1 MTGSQSVLHNNKSG
15 HPAYFLMALV
25 LLFTSFYLFSGA
37 VAAQPSESPLI
48 SLSGSTEN
56 VVLSKNIRYLRD
68 ETYELGVEQVAS
80 EAMADQ
86 FFEIDQDRANFSFSD
101 AAYWLNFTLTTG
113 SSYGDETRRWWV
125 KADYP
130 LLDRVDVFIRNPVTG
145 TTRQLKLGDDRPI
158 SNNGLF
164 IPFAAFSLDLAPDE
178 RRELFIRVQT
188 SSSKQLGLQVFS
200 AAALAQSLL
209 EYSLFSGAFY
219 GVMFIMA
226 LYNLFVFISIR
237 DNAYLFYVLGIV
249 SYIFLQG
256 SLEGLP
262 WLFSISENPVWFDR
276 ALPIM
281 MNTTWICMLFFSRS
295 FLRTRVKEPFVDR
308 IIVFL
313 IITAFWFAGLS
324 FWADYST
331 SIAIATRASFLFSIV
346 MAAIGIVLW
355 RRGNRLARYYT
366 AAWCVNVAGVL
377 VYIQH
382 AFGTWDYNVLVAH
395 GLQIG
400 AFCNVLLLAL
410 ALADKIN
417 MQKHETESARRK
429 ALTAKKE
436 AQLANEKA
444 QENLAR
450 FQQLYENASE
460 GIFQCT
466 LDGRFISAN
475 PSLAKTFG
483 YSSPDEMVEK
493 IGDIA
498 SDCYN
503 TPSDRHTFEQ
513 ALLEKGRIVDAEH
526 VYRRQDGST
535 FWGSSS
541 AHVAYDEDGNPA
553 YLEGSLVDITER
565 REKEHAQRE
574 REAAQASAQA
584 KSDFLANMSHEIR
597 TPMNAI
603 IGFSDLVLRTDL
615 NDRQRDYLQKIGQ
628 ASRSLLGIINDILD
642 FSKIEAGKLDLET
655 TPFNLTDVA
664 NDLADML
671 SQKSNE
677 KSLELS
683 VTYNHDVPTA
693 LIGDPLRLG
702 QVLINLT
709 NNAIKFTDEGEVQL
723 RIKRVSES
731 GGRVCLSFAV
741 TDTGIGI
748 AQEKIDT
755 LFDPFTQADGST
767 TRQYGGTGLGLSISK
782 QMVEMMDGEM
792 GAESQAGRGSTF
804 FFTAWFDMQDGTAQ
818 SGIYG
823 SSPLAGKNVLLL
835 DERDAGLD
843 AIVTIIRSAGG
854 AVTVIQPNHRLGET
868 LQTEGGV
875 HDFDLV
881 LIDRNLSAA
890 GTLDAALMIRN
901 TPALA
906 EVPVAPL
913 LQTQEENL
921 LEQCRSLGYC
931 PIVKPVTPFSLVR
944 QVSTILGVDST
955 ASIDQTDVAEDEE
968 TLLEIIAGAEVLL
981 VEDTP
986 FNQEIATEFFNQAN
1000 VNVTIAQNGAE
1011 ALGQLEKGRFDL
1023 VFMDCQMPVM
1033 DGFEATKRIR
1043 EKPAIANTVVIA
1055 MTANA
1060 MKGDKERCI
1069 AAGMDDYLSKPIVRE
1084 ALYSTMALWLKGEA
1098 KSQRV
1103 AGGSSEVTEGSVA
1116 ESLQSEAKVFDVELA
1131 LKRAGDNED
1140 LLEELMSRF
1149 EQENSDV
1156 VDRILDALDADDR
1169 ETAHRLAH
1177 TVKGMAASLAGT
1189 EVEQTAGTLEDALA
1203 AGAISTQVER
1213 HVCNLDTA
1221 LTRLLTELKSKQG
1234 EYQ

>member
-1 MTGSQSVLHNNKSG
+1 MTGSESVLHNNKFRQPNYVLIS
-15 HPAYFLMALV
+15 LV
-25 LLFTSFYLFSGA
+25 LLLTSFCLFSSN
-37 VAAQPSESPLI
+37 VAAEPSESPVI
-48 SLSGSTEN
+48 ALSGSTER
-56 VVLSKNIRYLRD
+56 VVLSNNIRYLQD
-68 ETYELGVEQVAS
+68 KTFKLGLEQVSSDAL
-80 EAMADQ
+80 ADQ

-101 AAYWLNFTLTTG
+101 AAYWLNFTLATG
-113 SSYGDETRRWWV
+113 SSYGDETRQWWV

-130 LLDRVDVFIRNPVTG
+130 LLDSVDVFIRNPVTG
-145 TTRQLKLGDDRPI
+145 NTRHLELGDDRPI
-158 SNNGLF
+158 ANNGLF

-178 RRELFIRVQT
+178 RREIFVRVQT
-188 SSSKQLGLQVFS
+188 SSSKQLGLQIFS
-200 AAALAQSLL
+200 SAALAQSLL

-262 WLFSISENPVWFDR
+262 WLFSISEDPVWFDR

-295 FLRTRVKEPFVDR
+295 FLRTRVAVPFIDR

-313 IITAFWFAGLS
+313 IITALWFAGLS

-346 MAAIGIVLW
+346 MAAIGIALW

-377 VYIQH
+377 IFIQH
-382 AFGTWDYNVLVAH
+382 AFGTWDYNVFVAH

-444 QENLAR
+444 QEHLAR

-615 NDRQRDYLQKIGQ
+615 NDRQKDYLQKIGQ

-655 TPFNLTDVA
+655 TPFNLADVA

-677 KSLELS
+677 KNLELS
-683 VTYNHDVPTA
+683 VSYNHDVPTA
-693 LIGDPLRLG
+693 LVGDPLRLG

-723 RIKRVSES
+723 RIKKVSEAD
-731 GGRVCLSFAV
+731 GRVCLSFAV

-782 QMVEMMDGEM
+782 QMVEMMGGEM

-804 FFTAWFDMQDGTAQ
+804 FFTAWFEMQ
-818 SGIYG
+818 SGSAQNGVYDTC
-823 SSPLAGKNVLLL
+823 PLAGKNVLLF

-843 AIVTIIRSAGG
+843 AIITVLRSAGG
-854 AVTVIQPNHRLGET
+854 AVTLIQPDHRLGET
-868 LQTEGGV
+868 LQVEGSV

-881 LIDRNLSAA
+881 LIDRNLTEV
-890 GTLDAALMIRN
+890 GTLDAAQMVRN
-901 TPALA
+901 TPVLA

-913 LQTQEENL
+913 LQPQEENL
-921 LEQCRSLGYC
+921 LEQCRSLGYS
-931 PIVKPVTPFSLVR
+931 PILKPVTPNSLVR
-944 QVSTILGVDST
+944 EVSNILGLDATT
-955 ASIDQTDVAEDEE
+955 ALTQSDVADNEE
-968 TLLEIIAGAEVLL
+968 AMLKVIAGSEVLL

-1000 VNVTIAQNGAE
+1000 VKVTLAQNGAE
-1011 ALGQLEKGRFDL
+1011 ALGQLEKAHFDL

-1043 EKPAIANTVVIA
+1043 EKPEIATTVVIA

-1069 AAGMDDYLSKPIVRE
+1069 TAGMDDYLSKPIVRE
-1084 ALYSTMALWLKGEA
+1084 NLYSTMARWLSGEA
-1098 KSQRV
+1098 TSKRTKADSEV
-1103 AGGSSEVTEGSVA
+1103 PEESVNGSSTE
-1116 ESLQSEAKVFDVELA
+1116 ELPVFDAELA
-1131 LKRAGDNED
+1131 LERAGDNED
-1140 LLEELMSRF
+1140 LLDELVSRF

-1156 VDRILDALDADDR
+1156 VDRILDALDAEDR

-1177 TVKGMAASLAGT
+1177 TVKGMAASLAGA
-1189 EVEQTAGTLEDALA
+1189 EVERTAGILEEALA
-1203 AGAISTQVER
+1203 SGAVSTQIER
-1213 HVCNLDTA
+1213 HVCDLDTA
-1221 LTRLLTELKSKQG
+1221 LIRLLNELKSEQG

>member
-1 MTGSQSVLHNNKSG
+1 VIRSQSFTNNNISWRF
-15 HPAYFLMALV
+15 AYFFIVFVVFFAGSV
-25 LLFTSFYLFSGA
+25 LQSATA
-37 VAAQPSESPLI
+37 AAQPAESPVI
-48 SLSGSTEN
+48 ALSGSTER
-56 VVLSKNIRYLRD
+56 VVLSKNIRYLKD
-68 ETYELGVEQVAS
+68 ESYELGIKQVAS
-80 EAMADQ
+80 EAMAGQ
-86 FFEIDQDRANFSFSD
+86 FFEISQDRANFSFSD
-101 AAYWLNFTLTTG
+101 AAYWLNFTLATG
-113 SSYGDETRRWWV
+113 SSYGDETRKWWL

-130 LLDRVDVFIRNPVTG
+130 LLDRVDVFIRNPATG
-145 TTRQLKLGDDRPI
+145 RIRHLELGDDRPI
-158 SNNGLF
+158 ANNGLF
-164 IPFAAFSLDLAPDE
+164 IPFAAFSVDLAPDE
-178 RRELFIRVQT
+178 RRELFIRVET
-188 SSSKQLGLQVFS
+188 SSSKQLGVQVFS
-200 AAALAQSLL
+200 SAALAQSLL

-226 LYNLFVFISIR
+226 LYNLFVFVSIR

-249 SYIFLQG
+249 SYIVLQG

-295 FLRTRVKEPFVDR
+295 FLRTRVEEPFIDR

-346 MAAIGIVLW
+346 MAAIGVMLW

-377 VYIQH
+377 IYIQH
-382 AFGTWDYNVLVAH
+382 AFGTWDYNVFVAH

-444 QENLAR
+444 QEHLAR

-466 LDGRFISAN
+466 LDGRFISVN

-483 YSSPDEMVEK
+483 YASPEEMVEQ
-493 IGDIA
+493 ITDIA
-498 SDCYN
+498 SECYID
-503 TPSDRHTFEQ
+503 PSDRHNFER
-513 ALLEKGRIVDAEH
+513 ALIEKGRIVDAEH
-526 VYRRQDGST
+526 VYRGKDGST

-541 AHVAYDEDGNPA
+541 AHVAYDEEGKPA

-615 NDRQRDYLQKIGQ
+615 NERQRDYLQKIGQ

-677 KSLELS
+677 KNLELS
-683 VTYNHDVPTA
+683 VSYNHEVPTA

-723 RIKRVSES
+723 RIKKVSEAD
-731 GGRVCLSFAV
+731 GRVCLSFAV

-782 QMVEMMDGEM
+782 QMVEMMGGDM

-804 FFTAWFDMQDGTAQ
+804 FFTAWFDMPDGTAQ
-818 SGIYG
+818 NGIYD
-823 SSPLAGKNVLLL
+823 SSPLAGKKVLLL

-843 AIVTIIRSAGG
+843 AIITIVRSSGG
-854 AVTVIQPNHRLGET
+854 TVTVIHPDQRLGET
-868 LQTEGGV
+868 LQVEGGV

-881 LIDRNLSAA
+881 LIDRNLAAA
-890 GTLDAALMIRN
+890 GTLDAALMVRN

-913 LQTQEENL
+913 LQPHEENL
-921 LEQCRSLGYC
+921 LEQCWALGYL
-931 PIVKPVTPFSLVR
+931 PIIKPVTPFSLVR
-944 QVSTILGVDST
+944 QISDILGLDST
-955 ASIDQTDVAEDEE
+955 ASPDQQDVAENEE
-968 TLLEIIAGAEVLL
+968 ALLEVIAGAEVLL

-1043 EKPAIANTVVIA
+1043 EKPEIADTVVIA

-1060 MKGDKERCI
+1060 MKGDREKCI
-1069 AAGMDDYLSKPIVRE
+1069 AAGMDDYLSKPIARE
-1084 ALYSTMALWLKGEA
+1084 ALYRTMARWLNGETRP
-1098 KSQRV
+1098 QRIYSASPEV
-1103 AGGSSEVTEGSVA
+1103 AEEPVA
-1116 ESLQSEAKVFDVELA
+1116 ESQQAPVKVFDFELA
-1131 LKRAGDNED
+1131 LQRAGDNED
-1140 LLEELMSRF
+1140 LLEELISRF
-1149 EQENSDV
+1149 EQENFDV

-1177 TVKGMAASLAGT
+1177 TVKGMAASLAGV
-1189 EVEQTAGTLEDALA
+1189 EVEHTAGILEEALA
-1203 AGAISTQVER
+1203 TGAVSTQVER

-1221 LTRLLTELKSKQG
+1221 LTRLLNELKSEQG

>member
-1 MTGSQSVLHNNKSG
+1 MKCSHTATNNKKKPRLTRLTELLWLSLILAFFFG
-15 HPAYFLMALV
+15 GTATAQSSKAPAITL
-25 LLFTSFYLFSGA
+25 
-37 VAAQPSESPLI
+37 SESTDQVI
-48 SLSGSTEN
+48 
-56 VVLSKNIRYLRD
+56 LSKNIRYLKD
-68 ETYELGVEQVAS
+68 ESYELGIEEVAS
-80 EAMADQ
+80 PALAEQ

-101 AAYWLNFTLTTG
+101 AAYWLNFSLKAR
-113 SSYGDETRRWWV
+113 SSGGNGPQQWWV

-130 LLDRVDVFIRNPVTG
+130 LLDRVDVFVQNPTTG
-145 TTRQLKLGDDRPI
+145 NMRQLELGDDRPI
-158 SNNGLF
+158 ANNGLF
-164 IPFAAFSLDLAPDE
+164 IPFAAFSLELAPGE
-178 RRELFIRVQT
+178 QRELFIRVET
-188 SSSKQLGLQVFS
+188 SSSKQLGFQVFS
-200 AAALAQSLL
+200 SAALAQSLL

-219 GVMFIMA
+219 GVMLIMA

-295 FLRTRVKEPFVDR
+295 FLRTRVAEPFIDR

-313 IITAFWFAGLS
+313 IITALWFAGLS

-346 MAAIGIVLW
+346 MAAIGVVLW

-382 AFGTWDYNVLVAH
+382 AFGTWDYNIFVAH

-417 MQKHETESARRK
+417 MQKHETESARSR
-429 ALTAKKE
+429 ALAAKQE
-436 AQLANEKA
+436 AQQANAKA
-444 QENLAR
+444 QEHLAR

-475 PSLAKTFG
+475 PSLAATFG
-483 YSSPDEMVEK
+483 YESAGEMVEQ
-493 IGDIA
+493 ISDIA
-498 SDCYN
+498 DECYEN
-503 TPSDRHTFEQ
+503 PSERRAFEQ
-513 ALLEKGRIVDAEH
+513 LLIEKGRIVDTEH
-526 VYRRQDGST
+526 VYLKKDGST

-541 AHVAYDEDGNPA
+541 AHVAYGEDGEPA

-603 IGFSDLVLRTDL
+603 IGFSDLVLRTEL
-615 NDRQRDYLQKIGQ
+615 SERQKDYLQKIGQ

-655 TPFNLTDVA
+655 TPFDLTEVA
-664 NDLADML
+664 ADLADML
-671 SQKSNE
+671 FQKSSE
-677 KSLELS
+677 KNLELS
-683 VTYNHDVPTA
+683 VSYNHDVPTD
-693 LIGDPLRLG
+693 LVGDPLRLG

-723 RIKRVSES
+723 RVKKVSEES
-731 GGRVCLSFAV
+731 GRVCLSFAV

-782 QMVEMMDGEM
+782 QMVEMMGGEM

-804 FFTAWFDMQDGTAQ
+804 FFTAWFDMQEGTPRN
-818 SGIYG
+818 GIYD
-823 SSPLAGKNVLLL
+823 STPLSGKHVLLL
-835 DERDAGLD
+835 DDRDAGLD
-843 AIVTIIRSAGG
+843 AIVTIIRSAG
-854 AVTVIQPNHRLGET
+854 ASLTIIQPDHRLGEK
-868 LQTEGGV
+868 LQIEGGV

-881 LIDRNLSAA
+881 LIDRNLSAI

-913 LQTQEENL
+913 VQPQEEGVF
-921 LEQCRSLGYC
+921 EQCRSSGYF
-931 PIVKPVTPFSLVR
+931 PILKPVTPSSLIR
-944 QVSTILGVDST
+944 EVSNILGLDSGL
-955 ASIDQTDVAEDEE
+955 ALHETDDVENEE
-968 TLLEIIAGAEVLL
+968 ALLKAISGAEVLL

-986 FNQEIATEFFNQAN
+986 FNQEIATEFFNQAS
-1000 VNVTIAQNGAE
+1000 VKVTLAQNGAE
-1011 ALGQLEKGRFDL
+1011 ALGELEKGRFDL

-1043 EKPAIANTVVIA
+1043 EKPAIAETVIIA

-1060 MKGDKERCI
+1060 MKGDKEKCI

-1084 ALYSTMALWLKGEA
+1084 ALYRTMARWLTGEA
-1098 KSQRV
+1098 ASERSDAKPEV
-1103 AGGSSEVTEGSVA
+1103 AAGSVDGTQ
-1116 ESLQSEAKVFDVELA
+1116 EHEAPVFDPDLA
-1131 LKRAGDNED
+1131 LKRTGNNED
-1140 LLEELMSRF
+1140 LLEELINRF

-1156 VDRILDALDADDR
+1156 VDRILNALDGDDR

-1177 TVKGMAASLAGT
+1177 TVKGMAASLAGA
-1189 EVEQTAGTLEDALA
+1189 EVEKTAGILEEALA
-1203 AGAISTQVER
+1203 TGAISTQVER
-1213 HVCNLDTA
+1213 HVCDLDTA
-1221 LTRLLTELKSKQG
+1221 LTRFLNELKSEQG